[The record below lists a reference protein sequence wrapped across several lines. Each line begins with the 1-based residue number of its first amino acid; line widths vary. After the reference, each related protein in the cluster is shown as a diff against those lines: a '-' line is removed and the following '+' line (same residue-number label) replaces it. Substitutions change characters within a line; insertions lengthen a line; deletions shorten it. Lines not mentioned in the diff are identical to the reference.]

1 MRKTVKK
8 IFSVWQ
14 FDKEEQWLNEMAAQ
28 GWHLISVKYPTY
40 EFEQGEPGAYNIR
53 LELLEYWPKHEESRQ
68 YISFVEDIGAEYI
81 GSVLRWVYFRKKTA
95 DGAFVLYSDIDS
107 RLKHLKRILSL
118 MWIILF
124 ITLYN
129 TVYYGV
135 VFCANLFAS
144 NSMITAHLVWFGV
157 FLLLSAVIGR
167 GLLLVIRKK
176 NQLCKERTLHE

>member
-1 MRKTVKK
+1 
-8 IFSVWQ
+8 
-14 FDKEEQWLNEMAAQ
+14 MAAQ

-68 YISFVEDIGAEYI
+68 YINFVEDTGAEYI
-81 GSVLRWVYFRKKTA
+81 GSVLRWVYFRKNRRRRFCSVFRYRFPPQTLKT
-95 DGAFVLYSDIDS
+95 
-107 RLKHLKRILSL
+107 H
-118 MWIILF
+118 IIPDVDH
-124 ITLYN
+124 I
-129 TVYYGV
+129 VYYTLQYCLLRRC
-135 VFCANLFAS
+135 FLRKPFAS

-167 GLLLVIRKK
+167 GLLLVISKK